1 MTQPDDP
8 CPDVAGVEASGSH
21 EPPTMSAH
29 TEQWANQVLA
39 ELRQAEPGLVDP
51 ESTPGGKWGMAA
63 MGTTAV
69 IVVLL
74 LVYTL
79 LGVFIGR

>member
-1 MTQPDDP
+1 MTS
-8 CPDVAGVEASGSH
+8 CT
-21 EPPTMSAH
+21 EPPAISAQ
-29 TEQWANQVLA
+29 TEQWANRVLA

-51 ESTPGGKWGMAA
+51 ESAPGGKWGMAA

-74 LVYTL
+74 LVYTV